1 MSGRTR
7 EGVDVL
13 QARVLDLMRRL
24 PVATEGGWEGGGAGE
39 REMRE
44 MGIAVGDSLPDAMEH
59 GSEGTERQKEE
70 SRAGGVGGKRK
81 GRG

>member
-1 MSGRTR
+1 M
-7 EGVDVL
+7 L

-24 PVATEGGWEGGGAGE
+24 PVATESGWKGGGAGQ
-39 REMRE
+39 REARE

-59 GSEGTERQKEE
+59 DSECAQRQKEGA
-70 SRAGGVGGKRK
+70 RAGGVGGSRM

>member
-39 REMRE
+39 MRE

-59 GSEGTERQKEE
+59 GSECTERQKEE